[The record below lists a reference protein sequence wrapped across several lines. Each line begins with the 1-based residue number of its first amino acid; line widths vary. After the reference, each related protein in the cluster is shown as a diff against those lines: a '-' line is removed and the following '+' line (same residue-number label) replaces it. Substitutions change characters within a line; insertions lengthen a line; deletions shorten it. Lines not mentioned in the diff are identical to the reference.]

1 MEISQ
6 QISCAERELK
16 RRKKHYPRL
25 VEQKQLP
32 PQVAQ
37 QEIEGMTAILRT
49 LNNYKKMTGWM
60 AAIET
65 NPEAAAFSKM
75 MDNKH
80 EKAITNNTTT

>member
-1 MEISQ
+1 
-6 QISCAERELK
+6 
-16 RRKKHYPRL
+16 
-25 VEQKQLP
+25 
-32 PQVAQ
+32 
-37 QEIEGMTAILRT
+37 MTAILRT